1 MPSCGTNR
9 LPAPLHEPNQ
19 TMQNLTRFLLISLL
33 LAAGLAAHDAAA
45 LQRDARQSAASPA
58 DLSIIAAQDLPRE
71 ARDTLAII
79 KKGGPF
85 PYSKD
90 GTTFSNREHALPKRG
105 RGYYREY
112 TVKTPGARARGARR
126 IIAGAPGEYYYTDD
140 HYTIFKRIKE

>member
-1 MPSCGTNR
+1 
-9 LPAPLHEPNQ
+9 
-19 TMQNLTRFLLISLL
+19 MQNLTRFFLISLL
-33 LAAGLAAHDAAA
+33 LAAGLAAQNATA
-45 LQRDARQSAASPA
+45 LQSDARQAVTRPT
-58 DLSIIAAQDLPRE
+58 DFSIIPAQGLPRE

-85 PYSKD
+85 PYTKD

-112 TVKTPGARARGARR
+112 TVKTPGAGNRGAQR

-140 HYTIFKRIKE
+140 HYATFKRIKE

>member
-1 MPSCGTNR
+1 MR
-9 LPAPLHEPNQ
+9 
-19 TMQNLTRFLLISLL
+19 NLTRFLLISLL
-33 LAAGLAAHDAAA
+33 LAAGMAAQNSTA
-45 LQRDARQSAASPA
+45 LQNDARQAGTRPA
-58 DLSIIAAQDLPRE
+58 DLSTIAAQDLPRE

-90 GTTFSNREHALPKRG
+90 GTTFSNREHALPRRG

-112 TVKTPGARARGARR
+112 TVKTPGARNRGARR

-140 HYTIFKRIKE
+140 HYVTFKRIRE